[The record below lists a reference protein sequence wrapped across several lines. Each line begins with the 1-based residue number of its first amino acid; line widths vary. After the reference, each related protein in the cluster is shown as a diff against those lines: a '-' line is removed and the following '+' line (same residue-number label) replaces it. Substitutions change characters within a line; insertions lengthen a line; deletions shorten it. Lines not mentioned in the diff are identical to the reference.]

1 MKQVILKVD
10 GGIID
15 PINIPDGI
23 EIVIM
28 DYDMTNSVDNELIQT
43 DNTGKEYVEIV
54 FESTE
59 YA

>member
-1 MKQVILKVD
+1 MKQIILKVD

-15 PINIPDGI
+15 PISIPDGI

-43 DNTGKEYVEIV
+43 DITGKEYVEIV

-59 YA
+59 CV

>member
-1 MKQVILKVD
+1 MKQIILKLD

-15 PINIPDGI
+15 PVAIPDCI

-59 YA
+59 CV

>member
-1 MKQVILKVD
+1 MKQIILKVD

-15 PINIPDGI
+15 PVAIPDGI

-28 DYDMTNSVDNELIQT
+28 DYDMINSVDNELIQT

-59 YA
+59 CV